1 MSDVRYVA
9 VADTQRPGP
18 ADETGQ
24 RLCPTSRGNVIRTPP
39 LTLGPRAAS
48 PGMGDASYAGPV
60 GHHGNGDAP
69 VWSQVRTSTAPSGND
84 IADGPGILGVH
95 DDGPVAAKPS
105 PMTRHSDSPHRND
118 IAMLGPHPAR
128 VCTICEPALGQ
139 AAQPREPRAPG
150 LPPSDEATGR
160 RRRQAQRATPVSGI
174 GVRPATDTGSLP
186 DGPHRRDPCAL
197 PTRWTGALGGPDIM
211 RGVAATPECQLCHP
225 LRKREPMQMAERRGA
240 PATTQRMPRL
250 RSPRDQAP
258 LGSSH
263 VGRGRG
269 RGSGTSR
276 DAATTRSRR

>member
-1 MSDVRYVA
+1 M
-9 VADTQRPGP
+9 
-18 ADETGQ
+18 
-24 RLCPTSRGNVIRTPP
+24 
-39 LTLGPRAAS
+39 
-48 PGMGDASYAGPV
+48 
-60 GHHGNGDAP
+60 
-69 VWSQVRTSTAPSGND
+69 WSQVRTSTAPSGND

-186 DGPHRRDPCAL
+186 DGPPDVTHVRFPRAGPARLAVLTSCAGSRPHLNANSAIRSGKGSPCRWPNGEAPLQRRNGCLACAA
-197 PTRWTGALGGPDIM
+197 PETRRRLGPLTSAGAG
-211 RGVAATPECQLCHP
+211 A
-225 LRKREPMQMAERRGA
+225 GA
-240 PATTQRMPRL
+240 PARAGTQPPRGQGGKA
-250 RSPRDQAP
+250 RHRPA
-258 LGSSH
+258 
-263 VGRGRG
+263 
-269 RGSGTSR
+269 
-276 DAATTRSRR
+276 RSR